1 MVRPALTLLGLLM
14 ASTAAT
20 AANPQ
25 VVIET
30 SLGTIT
36 VELYEDKAPITVKN
50 FLQYTDDKHYD
61 GTIFHRV
68 IDGFMVQGGGFTE
81 AMTQKPTKPP
91 IECEAGNG
99 VKNERGVIS
108 MARTSNPKSAT
119 CQFFIST
126 VDNTSNL
133 GPGGVDPVG
142 YAAFGRVIEGM
153 DVVDKIVKSPT
164 TTKGGMP
171 NVPRTTV
178 IIKSVRR
185 AAAK

>member
-68 IDGFMVQGGGFTE
+68 IDGFMVQGGGLTPDMKQKDTRDPIKNE
-81 AMTQKPTKPP
+81 A
-91 IECEAGNG
+91 ANG
-99 VKNERGVIS
+99 VTNDKYTLA
-108 MARTSNPKSAT
+108 MARTSDINSAT
-119 CQFFIST
+119 SQFFIN
-126 VDNTSNL
+126 VKDNDFLNHR
-133 GPGGVDPVG
+133 GPAQFG
-142 YAAFGRVIEGM
+142 YCAFGKVVSGT
-153 DVVDKIVKSPT
+153 DVVDKIKAVPT
-164 TTKGGMP
+164 GRKGGMDD
-171 NVPRTTV
+171 VPTETV
-178 IIKSVRR
+178 IIKSVKR
-185 AAAK
+185 K